1 MSPSARVSLCLGLAL
16 IACGREPGGD
26 ALRAI
31 PADVRV
37 AAVAPSLA
45 NLQVRAAGF
54 IGSIE
59 GAGGALDLLADRY
72 GFDLRTAEGPEPLG
86 LDVERGVAV
95 FERQGAFV
103 AVASVDEP
111 ERFLRAVHDR
121 LAKGAG
127 AKVAAG
133 QPADG
138 ADLQRGAAWVMDG
151 DGWRAALG
159 VTLDRVGVLVVAPPA
174 IDVVGAWNAVAAV
187 PAGAGFMASDKARA
201 ARATIGEGAVVYLAL
216 EDLLPDAPSG
226 LGLVRGVAQ
235 SMIDALP
242 LFTGGLAVS
251 DDALSLK
258 LAADHV
264 GDGALPVSWVTA
276 PGTPEALARAFPKT
290 TTAFVRFRVALAN
303 VRALPGFLRE
313 SVLPDRL
320 PGLEALPIPS
330 VSDLIDLLEGDV
342 AVGLLGLD
350 AGANLGQLAFLPRH
364 PERALTLFHAAL
376 AAKMRDPA
384 ATRRAFAGIASQL
397 ETSGWAVAPIV
408 SNGPDGKPGPAGYA
422 GWSFAKEQARYAVLL
437 DDQIVVF
444 VIGAGEVAELVAVKE
459 GRALS
464 LASYADGGSDTVK
477 AALGQGDRPPTPFG
491 LALGPLRLLRELQA
505 RGLPPYFLKII
516 NDVRLLS
523 ASVGT
528 GSGGDAGGAGGP
540 PGKRLELALE
550 VAL

>member
-1 MSPSARVSLCLGLAL
+1 MFACARLPLCLVLAL
-16 IACGREPGGD
+16 AACAREPGGD

-31 PADVRV
+31 PADVRA

-45 NLQVRAAGF
+45 VLQARASAF

-59 GAGGALDLLADRY
+59 GASGALDLLADRY
-72 GFDLRTAEGPEPLG
+72 GFDLRTADGPEPLG

-95 FERQGAFV
+95 FERAGAFA

-111 ERFLRAVHDR
+111 ERFLGAVKDR
-121 LAKGAG
+121 LEKGAG

-133 QPADG
+133 QPRDAG
-138 ADLQRGAAWVMDG
+138 DLQRGAAWLLEG

-159 VTLDRVGVLVVAPPA
+159 VTTDRIGVLAVAPTA
-174 IDVVGAWNAVAAV
+174 IDVVAAWNAIAAV
-187 PAGAGFMASDKARA
+187 PAGAGFMASDKAAA
-201 ARATIGEGAVVYLAL
+201 ARATIGAAGAEGAVVYLAL
-216 EDLLPDAPSG
+216 EDLLPDAPAA
-226 LGLVRGVAQ
+226 LGLMRGVLQ

-242 LFTGGLAVS
+242 VFTGGVAIS
-251 DDALSLK
+251 DEALSLK
-258 LAADHV
+258 LAAQHV
-264 GDGALPVSWVTA
+264 GDGVLPVSWVTA
-276 PGTPEALARAFPKT
+276 PGSPEALAQAFPKT
-290 TTAFVRFRVALAN
+290 TTALLRLRMALAN
-303 VRALPGFLRE
+303 VRALPAFLRE

-350 AGANLGQLAFLPRH
+350 ADANLGQLAFLPAH

-376 AAKMRDPA
+376 AARMRDPA

-397 ETSGWAVAPIV
+397 ETSGWAVAPIHC
-408 SNGPDGKPGPAGYA
+408 NGPGGKPGANGYD
-422 GWSFAKEQARYAVLL
+422 GWSFSRDATRYAVLI

-444 VIGAGEVAELVAVKE
+444 VVGAGEVAELVAVKE
-459 GRALS
+459 GRAS
-464 LASYADGGSDTVK
+464 SFASYADGGSDTVK
-477 AALGQGDRPPTPFG
+477 AALGQVVPNAAPTPFG
-491 LALGPLRLLRELQA
+491 VALGPLRLLRELQA

-523 ASVGT
+523 ATV
-528 GSGGDAGGAGGP
+528 GGDD
-540 PGKRLELALE
+540 KRLELSLE